1 MNFLCHLAIYQPSK
15 YFSSSALWLLS
26 LSLFLWTMT
35 TDSHRSLRSNSL
47 LPEQYSP
54 SSSSFYTSLHS
65 TTTTHMRHQVIQG
78 KNSGDL
84 FDNLLPFHLFPPKG
98 SRLFA
103 TNPCDSI
110 SFTLVHF
117 MPFLLTFS
125 DYIVRTRFL
134 VSIHS
139 SGFIFIQQ
147 PLILEV
153 II

>member
-1 MNFLCHLAIYQPSK
+1 MAIVLVSFLLDDDY
-15 YFSSSALWLLS
+15 
-26 LSLFLWTMT
+26 
-35 TDSHRSLRSNSL
+35 SHRSLHSNSL

-54 SSSSFYTSLHS
+54 SSSSFSTSLHS
-65 TTTTHMRHQVIQG
+65 TTTTHTRHQVIQG

-84 FDNLLPFHLFPPKG
+84 FDNLLLFHLFPPKG
-98 SRLFA
+98 SCLFT

-125 DYIVRTRFL
+125 DYIVRTPFL